1 MISYTYQG
9 PCGEVFIS
17 GNDIVAAP
25 MTHYTL
31 MGLEEFST
39 YDISVTA
46 ESNGM
51 YSDSV
56 STSFTTM
63 PSGTCSEYL
72 YSHSN

>member
-1 MISYTYQG
+1 
-9 PCGEVFIS
+9 
-17 GNDIVAAP
+17 

-31 MGLEEFST
+31 MGLEEFCT

-63 PSGTCSEYL
+63 PSGTYSEYL
-72 YSHSN
+72 YSHSNLKIFLTIAPSGAPENLKI